1 MQNIKSS
8 LSLKLIM
15 IGFLI
20 AILMIPIGMI
30 AFLAED
36 RESRQE
42 EAFREISGKWG
53 NEQTITGPIL
63 SIPYKDT
70 IERTTSDGKV
80 IDETIRYAHFLPEE
94 LQIKGIIDP
103 TKRRRGIYEVV
114 VYNANLEISGKFLA
128 LDFSK
133 WDIAKD
139 DILYEQ
145 AFVTLGISDTRGIK
159 ENLDLVWENEKYAFS
174 PGVKT
179 NDVVLLGINA
189 DIDLSQN
196 VNASQNFSITLSLN
210 GSRDLYFSPLGR
222 STQVELRSAWS
233 DPSFQGSFLPQSHTI
248 NDAGF
253 MALWKVSELNRNFPQ
268 KFLGSVSAVEPMMQP
283 IYSEKMPAISQ
294 AGTISQSN
302 FGVRL
307 LVLADEYQETV
318 RALKYAIMLIALTF
332 LVLFFYEA
340 MREVRVHPLQY
351 ILIGLALALFYL
363 LLLSISEYLG
373 FKTAYLISALT
384 IIGLITLY
392 SKSIFKTWRPALLE
406 ALILVFVYGFI
417 FVILQLEDYSLLVG
431 SLGLLGILSLVMMVS
446 RKIDWY
452 NFAPKD

>member
-145 AFVTLGISDTRGIK
+145 AF
-159 ENLDLVWENEKYAFS
+159 
-174 PGVKT
+174 
-179 NDVVLLGINA
+179 
-189 DIDLSQN
+189 
-196 VNASQNFSITLSLN
+196 
-210 GSRDLYFSPLGR
+210 
-222 STQVELRSAWS
+222 
-233 DPSFQGSFLPQSHTI
+233 
-248 NDAGF
+248 
-253 MALWKVSELNRNFPQ
+253 
-268 KFLGSVSAVEPMMQP
+268 
-283 IYSEKMPAISQ
+283 
-294 AGTISQSN
+294 
-302 FGVRL
+302 
-307 LVLADEYQETV
+307 
-318 RALKYAIMLIALTF
+318 
-332 LVLFFYEA
+332 
-340 MREVRVHPLQY
+340 
-351 ILIGLALALFYL
+351 
-363 LLLSISEYLG
+363 
-373 FKTAYLISALT
+373 
-384 IIGLITLY
+384 
-392 SKSIFKTWRPALLE
+392 
-406 ALILVFVYGFI
+406 
-417 FVILQLEDYSLLVG
+417 
-431 SLGLLGILSLVMMVS
+431 
-446 RKIDWY
+446 
-452 NFAPKD
+452 